1 MRRRRWSMR
10 RRRRRKWWMRRR
22 DLRCWLMMLD
32 EEMVDFMRRETE
44 EEEVNEKDLARSE
57 NDNKYE

>member
-1 MRRRRWSMR
+1 
-10 RRRRRKWWMRRR
+10 MRRR

>member
-1 MRRRRWSMR
+1 
-10 RRRRRKWWMRRR
+10 MRRR

-57 NDNKYE
+57 N